1 MKTIVCI
8 FIFLLGLAQLS
19 ASEINNRSHK
29 NQKSKDKNKE
39 ENVIELIQ
47 EMLKDTVF
55 VFNATDMMVRGGG
68 NVTLGYDC
76 DVQVK
81 KEIVTSYL
89 PFIGKAYN
97 VSPDIKNSGLDFTLP
112 MEDYYF
118 QKKRNGFKAGF
129 QVKNGFDHMNFTF
142 YISKT
147 GYTTLT
153 VGSTRRQSISF
164 YGTFNARK

>member
-1 MKTIVCI
+1 MRKILSFILVIVL
-8 FIFLLGLAQLS
+8 FISVS
-19 ASEINNRSHK
+19 ASE
-29 NQKSKDKNKE
+29 KSKTKPINQNLNDKEKVVLN
-39 ENVIELIQ
+39 LIH
-47 EMLKDTVF
+47 EMLQDTTF

-68 NVTLGYDC
+68 NVSLGYDC
-76 DVQVK
+76 DVQVN

-97 VSPDIKNSGLDFTLP
+97 ISTDIQNSGLDFTLP
-112 MEDYYF
+112 LQDYYF
-118 QKKRNGFKAGF
+118 QKKRSGFRAGFK
-129 QVKNGFDHMNFTF
+129 VNNNLDLMNFTF

-164 YGTFNARK
+164 YGTFNDRK